1 MAKKSGTKHLKRI
14 AMPKSFGLPR
24 KELTWVMNP
33 LPGRHLK
40 SLSIPLSHALI
51 LLGFAKTA
59 REAKQILVSRV
70 VKVDGKVV
78 TEPKDPVGL
87 MDVITI
93 GEQHWRVILDSK
105 GKISFKPT
113 SNPSVKLC
121 QVKNKTKI
129 KGGKVQLTLHDGRNI
144 LNFDAKVGDTVEISL
159 PEGKPI
165 GKIEL
170 KKSSL
175 CFITGGKKVGSL
187 IKIKEISEGSAT
199 RNSEI
204 VGELEDGSSAI
215 TLTKYAFPVKEN
227 FI

>member
-24 KELTWVMNP
+24 KEFTWSINP
-33 LPGRHLK
+33 LPGRHKKEL
-40 SLSIPLSHALI
+40 SLPLLHAI
-51 LLGFAKTA
+51 IALGFAKTA
-59 REAKQILVSRV
+59 KEAKAVLNTRQ
-70 VKVDGKVV
+70 VKIDGIVR
-78 TEPKDPVGL
+78 TEPKHLVGL
-87 MDVITI
+87 MDIITI
-93 GEQHWRVILDSK
+93 GENNWRVLVDTK
-105 GKISFKPT
+105 GKIKFEKT

-121 QVKNKTKI
+121 QVRNKTKI
-129 KGGKVQLTLHDGRNI
+129 KGGKIQLTLHDGRNI
-144 LNFDAKVGDTVEISL
+144 LDFDAKVGDTIEISI

-175 CFITGGKKVGSL
+175 CFITGGKKIGNL
-187 IKIKEISEGSAT
+187 IKIKEISPGSAT

-204 VGELEDGSSAI
+204 HGELLDGSSAI